1 MMIAPLV
8 ARTVPDGAI
17 HCSGAAGAH
26 ETGERPQHSAA
37 AGSGRGPPH
46 ASGRGR
52 PAKPGGGRGTP
63 PGAGGG
69 AARRTVRV
77 GGAPPGGGGEE
88 VRATGRRR
96 GPTAGGRHH
105 AGRGTPGAL
114 STTRTF
120 PVCVLLVIPGFHVL
134 ENVAPGGTV
143 GQRWLGDRL
152 WTSGRSLWTA
162 GLRLWGHCGGTIDL
176 AGDSVM
182 TSTFA
187 GFRCGRSFL
196 TRFRVT
202 LWACPSSSF
211 IRTSPAPAGSGCWCV
226 APHAAAAACPS
237 RAVRGIW

>member
-37 AGSGRGPPH
+37 AGSGSGPPH
-46 ASGRGR
+46 ASGRR
-52 PAKPGGGRGTP
+52 SPAR
-63 PGAGGG
+63 
-69 AARRTVRV
+69 
-77 GGAPPGGGGEE
+77 GGEE

-134 ENVAPGGTV
+134 GNVAPGGTV

-162 GLRLWGHCGGTIDL
+162 GLSPWDHCGGIVAI
-176 AGDSVM
+176 AGDSAV
-182 TSTFA
+182 TSIFA
-187 GFRCGRSFL
+187 AQRCGRSFFM
-196 TRFRVT
+196 RFRVT
-202 LWACPSSSF
+202 LWTCPSSSF
-211 IRTSPAPAGSGCWCV
+211 IRTCPAPAGSGCWCG
-226 APHAAAAACPS
+226 APHGAAAVCPS
-237 RAVRGIW
+237 PAAREIW

>member
-1 MMIAPLV
+1 GPCRTGRFTV
-8 ARTVPDGAI
+8 A
-17 HCSGAAGAH
+17 
-26 ETGERPQHSAA
+26 
-37 AGSGRGPPH
+37 GR
-46 ASGRGR
+46 RGR
-52 PAKPGGGRGTP
+52 KKPARGRSARQRR
-63 PGAGGG
+63 GAGV
-69 AARRTVRV
+69 ARRTLRV
-77 GGAPPGGGGEE
+77 GGALSGGEE

-96 GPTAGGRHH
+96 GPTAGGRHL

-162 GLRLWGHCGGTIDL
+162 GLRRWGHCGGTIDL